1 MYFVIFILLVWLFW
15 LERRFTKLCE
25 KIDYDV
31 EMIYDKLEQKQ
42 QQINDL
48 YSKIDK
54 NRYYDE
60 P

>member
-42 QQINDL
+42 YEIDDL
-48 YSKIDK
+48 REKIKKD
-54 NRYYDE
+54 NE
-60 P
+60 PPL